1 MDVSSVKNR
10 PAQPTEQPKRTQ
22 EGQNKA
28 AQPRAAEPHKT
39 AEAKPMPVVN
49 SQGQTTGRH
58 VNLTA

>member
-10 PAQPTEQPKRTQ
+10 PVHPTERPKRTQ
-22 EGQNKA
+22 EVQSKA

-39 AEAKPMPVVN
+39 PEAKPMPVIN